1 MPAVTEVY
9 LYLILVHN
17 YSQGERIWSIRM

>member
-17 YSQGERIWSIRM
+17 YSQGELYLKH